1 MTDENKTIADS
12 EANND
17 LAESVRLSEERMRE
31 IEQEIKQTPLTSAL
45 KPLVELESQ
54 YKENEG
60 PHNFLSGVS
69 ALQKRYESIRI
80 VRGDGNCY
88 YRAFLYSLAEKLT
101 SHSSKE
107 EGQRVLTFLKE
118 ESWKNVKQ
126 VGYNEMTIEMF
137 YDEAVSLIERV
148 LSGSFNAEALAKE
161 MNEENATSDFCTWY
175 LRVVTATHL
184 KMDPERFQP
193 FIEQPGIDV
202 AQFCQREVEPMGKE
216 CEQLQALALAEAFG
230 VQVRIEYLDGHELVD
245 GNVMHHVFGPE
256 NAALQLCLL
265 YRPGHYDILYPK

>member
-1 MTDENKTIADS
+1 MS
-12 EANND
+12 EGSNGFSSPEIGNN

-31 IEQEIKQTPLTSAL
+31 IEEETKKSPLTSAL
-45 KPLVELESQ
+45 KPLAELEQQ
-54 YKENEG
+54 YRENEG
-60 PHNFLSGVS
+60 PQHFLSGVT
-69 ALQKRYESIRI
+69 ALQKLYQNIRI

-88 YRAFLYSLAEKLT
+88 YRAFLFALAEKL
-101 SHSSKE
+101 SSKDE
-107 EGQRVLTFLKE
+107 SQEGQRILTFLKD
-118 ESWKNVKQ
+118 ESWKNVKD

-148 LSGSFNAEALAKE
+148 LSGSLDAEALAKE

-184 KMDPERFQP
+184 KMDAERFQP

-216 CEQLQALALAEAFG
+216 CEQLQALALAEAFQ

-245 GNVMHHVFGPE
+245 GNVTHHVFGPE
-256 NAALQLCLL
+256 SAALQICLL